1 MAIIDGSSFSDVL
14 FGTDGNDVIFGNP
27 GGSGLFDYDGYDTL
41 FGFAGND
48 TLFGNNQDDI
58 LYGGDGNDILSGS
71 GYSGLVEYDTLVG
84 GAGSDTFVIG
94 NSLLGVRYQGLG
106 YATITDW
113 NPSSDF
119 ILAGGFSSLYS
130 FGNADLSGGFALD
143 TQIYY
148 GNDLIANV
156 QDTTNVSVSRD
167 FIFA

>member
-1 MAIIDGSSFSDVL
+1 MAIINGSFFSDTL
-14 FGTDGNDVIFGNP
+14 FGTDGNDLIEGYPV
-27 GGSGLFDYDGYDTL
+27 GSGLFDYDGYDIL

-48 TLFGNNQDDI
+48 ILFGGNQDDI

-71 GYSGLVEYDTLVG
+71 INSGLVEFDTLVG
-84 GAGSDTFVIG
+84 GAGSDAFVLG
-94 NSLLGVRYQGLG
+94 DFLGVQYQGLG

-148 GNDLIANV
+148 GIDLIANV
-156 QDTTNVSVSRD
+156 QDTTNVSLSRD

>member
-1 MAIIDGSSFSDVL
+1 
-14 FGTDGNDVIFGNP
+14 
-27 GGSGLFDYDGYDTL
+27 
-41 FGFAGND
+41 
-48 TLFGNNQDDI
+48 
-58 LYGGDGNDILSGS
+58 
-71 GYSGLVEYDTLVG
+71 LVG

-94 NSLLGVRYQGLG
+94 SSFGVEYLGLG

-130 FGNADLSGGFALD
+130 LGNADLSGGFALD

-148 GNDLIANV
+148 GIDLIANV
-156 QDTTNVSVSRD
+156 QDTTNVSLFRD

>member
-1 MAIIDGSSFSDVL
+1 MATIDGSSFSDVL
-14 FGTDGNDVIFGNP
+14 YGTDGNDLIAGYP
-27 GGSGLFDYDGYDTL
+27 AGSGLFDYDGYDTL

-48 TLFGNNQDDI
+48 ILFGGNQDDI
-58 LYGGDGNDILSGS
+58 LYGGDGNDILFGS
-71 GYSGLVEYDTLVG
+71 VNSGLVEFDTLVG
-84 GAGSDTFVIG
+84 GAGFDTFVIG
-94 NSLLGVRYQGLG
+94 NSLGVQYQGLG

-113 NPSSDF
+113 NPSSDL

-148 GNDLIANV
+148 GTDLIANV